1 MPGTIVVLFLISRV
15 SRLRILISGNL
26 LSAASL
32 LLLAVISNSNFTVL
46 LATLGLAGMSLSF
59 PTIYLYSSEVFP
71 TVIRNV
77 GVGLGSVCAR
87 VGSMIAPY
95 IATMVIF
102 FFSYYMLNPYVFYDC
117 SVIMLC

>member
-1 MPGTIVVLFLISRV
+1 MVVLLLISRV
-15 SRLRILISGNL
+15 SRLKILISGNL

-32 LLLAVISNSNFTVL
+32 LLLTVISNSNFTVF
-46 LATLGLAGMSLSF
+46 LATLGLVGMSLSF

-87 VGSMIAPY
+87 VGSIIAPY

-102 FFSYYMLNPYVFYDC
+102 RSYYIFN
-117 SVIMLC
+117 